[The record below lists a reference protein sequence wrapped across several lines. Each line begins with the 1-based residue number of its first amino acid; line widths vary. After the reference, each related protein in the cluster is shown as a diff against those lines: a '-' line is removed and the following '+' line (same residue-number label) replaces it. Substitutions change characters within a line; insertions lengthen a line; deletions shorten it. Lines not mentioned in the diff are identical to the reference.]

1 MRRLD
6 FAMPPL
12 EWIRAF
18 EAAARLGSFT
28 AAGDE
33 TGVTQ
38 AAVSQ
43 RIAQLEKRLGVALF
57 RREARSIAL
66 TLDGE
71 AWLPHVQ
78 SALGMLQD
86 SSRTL
91 FGAGRSTLTVSASQS
106 VIALWLQ
113 PRLGRLMQ
121 ATTGRIAIRTMVL
134 GAHEAPVD
142 DVIRIRYGSGDWPHD
157 HRLRLFEEEIAP
169 VASPALIARGGNWT
183 EWPRIACSGPR
194 PGWHDWAR
202 RFGIA
207 STPVPVLQFD
217 TFLPAL
223 GATLAGHGAL
233 LASLPLCAADIAAGR
248 LTVLGEDRLAHHQSY
263 WALAGAAAM
272 ARPDWISLA
281 DALSGNPTEQAG
293 FRLE

>member
-1 MRRLD
+1 
-6 FAMPPL
+6 MPPL
-12 EWIRAF
+12 EWVRAF

-28 AAGDE
+28 AAGEE

-38 AAVSQ
+38 AAISQ
-43 RIAQLEKRLGVALF
+43 RIGQLEKRLGVALF

-66 TLDGE
+66 TIEGE

-78 SALGMLQD
+78 AGLGMLRD

-91 FGAGRSTLTVSASQS
+91 FGAGRSHLTISASQS

-121 ATTGRIAIRTMVL
+121 ATGGRIAIRTMVL

-142 DVIRIRYGSGDWPHD
+142 DVLRIRYGNGDWPHD
-157 HRLRLFEEEIAP
+157 RKLQLFPEEIAP
-169 VASPALIARGGNWT
+169 VAAPCLADRGGDWT
-183 EWPRIACSGPR
+183 EWPRLACSGPR
-194 PGWHDWAR
+194 PGWHDWAS

-223 GATLAGHGAL
+223 GAALAGHGVL
-233 LASLPLCAADIAAGR
+233 LASLPLCTAEIAAGR
-248 LTVLGEDRLAHHQSY
+248 LIVLGEDWLAHHQSY
-263 WALAGAAAM
+263 WALASGEAM
-272 ARPDWISLA
+272 PRPDWDRLA
-281 DALSGNPTEQAG
+281 DALGAQPG
-293 FRLE
+293 